1 MKRFTS
7 TAIAAAVLI
16 SSGQAHA
23 KAQASAPPMPQ
34 AQPQAPA
41 KTPDSGQSAMVDE
54 SLAGQRYV
62 AIGSSFAAGPMLPP
76 AKSGAPAR
84 CGQSMNNY
92 PTLLAER
99 FGMILTDRTCSG
111 ATTNNVLG
119 PWGEIA
125 PQINAVTPQTR
136 LVTVTIGGN
145 DLNYIGN
152 LFTATCLYRASQL
165 PPGSKRAACGAVK
178 VPTEVDYARDEMQMM
193 EIARRIRTVAPRTR
207 LVFVQYLTPLPQ
219 PGSLCAA
226 TPVSEEHAAT
236 TRRIGQ
242 RLSEITARVAQAYNA
257 IVVEMNQTSAAHTP
271 CDTLPWMIGSPEGY
285 DGSQGLQWHLNFAGM
300 QATANDIAWSLT
312 RSGVKAP
319 TPTLTLLPQ
328 TVQTPAPVI
337 APPPPRPA
345 AATSRPNASKGASTS
360 RPKR

>member
-1 MKRFTS
+1 MARFTLAAS
-7 TAIAAAVLI
+7 AAAVMI
-16 SSGQAHA
+16 SGGAIFA
-23 KAQASAPPMPQ
+23 TGTAQARAAESEPVVAPV
-34 AQPQAPA
+34 AIE
-41 KTPDSGQSAMVDE
+41 E
-54 SLAGQRYV
+54 SLVGQRYV

-152 LFTATCLYRASQL
+152 LFTATCLYRASQM
-165 PPGSKRAACGAVK
+165 PAGSKRAACGAVK
-178 VPTEVDYARDEMQMM
+178 VPSEVDYARDEMQMM

-219 PGSLCAA
+219 PGGLCAV
-226 TPVSEEHAAT
+226 TPISEEHAAVV
-236 TRRIGQ
+236 RRTGQ

-257 IVVEMNQTSAAHTP
+257 TVVGMDLSSAAHTP
-271 CDTLPWMIGSPEGY
+271 CDPLPWMIGSPEGY

-312 RSGVKAP
+312 RSGVRAP
-319 TPTLTLLPQ
+319 KPTLTLQPQ
-328 TVQTPAPVI
+328 NVPAPAPVI
-337 APPPPRPA
+337 APPPPRAATTPA
-345 AATSRPNASKGASTS
+345 AATAKPNGSKATGAGTS

>member
-7 TAIAAAVLI
+7 TAIVAAVLI
-16 SSGQAHA
+16 SNGQAQA
-23 KAQASAPPMPQ
+23 KAQASAPPAAP
-34 AQPQAPA
+34 AQAPLPE
-41 KTPDSGQSAMVDE
+41 TGQSAVVDE

-236 TRRIGQ
+236 
-242 RLSEITARVAQAYNA
+242 
-257 IVVEMNQTSAAHTP
+257 
-271 CDTLPWMIGSPEGY
+271 
-285 DGSQGLQWHLNFAGM
+285 
-300 QATANDIAWSLT
+300 
-312 RSGVKAP
+312 
-319 TPTLTLLPQ
+319 
-328 TVQTPAPVI
+328 
-337 APPPPRPA
+337 
-345 AATSRPNASKGASTS
+345 
-360 RPKR
+360 